1 MSREKSIHGSQI
13 AGRRPWDE
21 DGVGTVQT
29 PEEGQGG
36 WSMWM
41 EKRMVQDRV
50 REGNRAR
57 SSKFCISQDK
67 DFKSYS

>member
-1 MSREKSIHGSQI
+1 MQQRMMKGLLYAGWSGKVSLKPQERVTLVMSREKSIHGSQI

-36 WSMWM
+36 
-41 EKRMVQDRV
+41 
-50 REGNRAR
+50 
-57 SSKFCISQDK
+57 
-67 DFKSYS
+67 